1 MKVQSNKSLFSISLE
16 YTAILDLLEN
26 DLEYDE
32 ETGVIVDNSQL
43 LNDLFNEL
51 NMDFKDKLDNSQRY
65 ILTLKGEQDIL
76 DKEIKRLQAKKTAL
90 KNKEDNLKRLM
101 LNALTESGES
111 NFKTSLYSFII
122 KESEAISIVNEE
134 ELERKY
140 MRISYEPDKVKIKEA
155 ITLPKENYLYTDKKT
170 NDEVII
176 NSIDENNFN
185 FTVLKSGEILNL
197 PKDKFLKAYKLSVGG
212 TVKGAE
218 LVKNKSLMIK

>member
-16 YTAILDLLEN
+16 YQAILDLIEN
-26 DLEYDE
+26 DLEINE
-32 ETGVIVDNSQL
+32 ETGEITDNSQL

-51 NMDFKDKLDNSQRY
+51 KLSFEDKLDNSQRY

-90 KNKEDNLKRLM
+90 KNKEDSLKRLM
-101 LNALTESGES
+101 LNALSESGETS
-111 NFKTSLYSFII
+111 FKTSLYSFII

-170 NDEVII
+170 NGQVLLK
-176 NSIDENNFN
+176 SIDEND
-185 FTVLKSGEILNL
+185 FTFMILESGEILNL

-218 LVKNKSLMIK
+218 LIKNKSLMIK

>member
-1 MKVQSNKSLFSISLE
+1 MSLSLFDISLE
-16 YTAILDLLEN
+16 FIALKDLMEDEFN
-26 DLEYDE
+26 E
-32 ETGVIVDNSQL
+32 ETGELIDKNVQIKELFDNLKLS
-43 LNDLFNEL
+43 FE
-51 NMDFKDKLDNSQRY
+51 DKLDNTQRY

-90 KNKEDNLKRLM
+90 KNKEDYLKRLM
-101 LNALTESGES
+101 LNALAESGET
-111 NFKTSLYSFII
+111 NFKTSLYSFSI

-170 NDEVII
+170 NDEVMI

>member
-1 MKVQSNKSLFSISLE
+1 MKSNKSLFDLSLE

-101 LNALTESGES
+101 LNALAESGET

-170 NDEVII
+170 NDEVMI

-197 PKDKFLKAYKLSVGG
+197 PKDKFLKSYKLSVGG

>member
-16 YTAILDLLEN
+16 YQAILDLIEN
-26 DLEYDE
+26 DLEINE
-32 ETGVIVDNSQL
+32 ETGEITDNSQL

-51 NMDFKDKLDNSQRY
+51 NMDFKDKLDNAQRY

-101 LNALTESGES
+101 LNALAESGET

-134 ELERKY
+134 DLERKY

-170 NDEVII
+170 NDEVMI

>member
-1 MKVQSNKSLFSISLE
+1 MGLSLFDISLE
-16 YTAILDLLEN
+16 FIALKDLMEDEFN
-26 DLEYDE
+26 E
-32 ETGVIVDNSQL
+32 ETGELIDKNVQIKELFDNLKLS
-43 LNDLFNEL
+43 FE
-51 NMDFKDKLDNSQRY
+51 DKLDNSQRY

-101 LNALTESGES
+101 LNALSESGET

-155 ITLPKENYLYTDKKT
+155 ITT
-170 NDEVII
+170 
-176 NSIDENNFN
+176 
-185 FTVLKSGEILNL
+185 
-197 PKDKFLKAYKLSVGG
+197 KFLVLRPNKPLIRINRKKKWQEKWRMGSKLIFKIYSKRGNYEIYKKWGRVF
-212 TVKGAE
+212 KFFF
-218 LVKNKSLMIK
+218 K

>member
-1 MKVQSNKSLFSISLE
+1 MGLSLFDISLE
-16 YTAILDLLEN
+16 FIALKDLMEDEFN
-26 DLEYDE
+26 E
-32 ETGVIVDNSQL
+32 ETGELIDKNVQIKELFDNLKLS
-43 LNDLFNEL
+43 FE
-51 NMDFKDKLDNSQRY
+51 DKLDNSQRY

-101 LNALTESGES
+101 LNALAESGET

-134 ELERKY
+134 DLERKY

-170 NDEVII
+170 NDEVMI